1 MGLYQHALL
10 PLVGLAGLVLPG
22 VDAAAPLRDLCPVTC
37 LEAGPDPSNWTV
49 VAEFNQLKA
58 CQRPLVLDFS
68 VKVPVSTKQHI
79 RVCNMFINDFD
90 SPVSSHLELAS
101 TTAET
106 ESKEVVP
113 QLAWTPAASEDE
125 IGGRLVVQSVG
136 HLKSYLANNQQ
147 QSKRIML
154 FGTVSDTTVGVY
166 VGANMLGTSV
176 AEDLFESFINNV
188 YSTGIADSKASLV
201 QVCDDRTGD
210 DVFGLIA
217 ASTADFSTVHHAVGQ
232 WSNGTCVDTS
242 SYAETRDLNAT
253 SVAFVKPDIPPTPS
267 NGTGFSNATA
277 IGGRWRRATECRTIV
292 VDDNDG
298 CGKLV
303 TRCGGG
309 LTSAD
314 FYKYN
319 PAKDLCSTLQP
330 GQHVCCTEGD
340 LPDLRPKQNSDGSCF
355 AYQIK
360 GGDTCKKLAITNGL
374 TIEDLDEFN
383 KDTWGTQCLSSLTL
397 PPTCLPKP
405 FHMPISQRLTRLFVR
420 MEHMRQ

>member
-1 MGLYQHALL
+1 MGLYQHAVL
-10 PLVGLAGLVLPG
+10 PLVGLAGWILPG

-37 LEAGPDPSNWTV
+37 LEAGPSPTNWTV
-49 VAEFNQLKA
+49 VAEFSQLKA

-68 VKVPVSTKQHI
+68 VTVPVSSKQHI

-101 TTAET
+101 IAAET
-106 ESKEVVP
+106 EAKEVVP
-113 QLAWTPAASEDE
+113 QLAWTPASSDDE

-136 HLKSYLANNQQ
+136 HLQSYLANNHQ

-176 AEDLFESFINNV
+176 AEDLFDSFLDNV

-217 ASTADFSTVHHAVGQ
+217 ASTADFSTVHNAVGR
-232 WSNGTCVDTS
+232 WSNGNCVDTS
-242 SYAETRDLNAT
+242 SYAKTRDLNAT
-253 SVAFVKPDIPPTPS
+253 SISFIKPETPPTPS
-267 NGTGFSNATA
+267 NGTTFSNSTA
-277 IGGRWRRATECRTIV
+277 IGGRWRRASECRTIT
-292 VDDNDG
+292 VDDNDE

-319 PAKDLCSTLQP
+319 PDPDLCSTLQP
-330 GQHVCCTEGD
+330 GQPVCCTEGE
-340 LPDLRPKQNSDGSCF
+340 LPDIKPKQNADGSCF
-355 AYQIK
+355 TYQIK
-360 GGDTCKKLAITNGL
+360 HDDNCSKVAISHGL
-374 TIEDLDEFN
+374 TRKELEEFN
-383 KDTWGTQCLSSLTL
+383 KETWGMSCPALHPDTRSPPLLLSIFSTTYCDLTNI
-397 PPTCLPKP
+397 T
-405 FHMPISQRLTRLFVR
+405 T
-420 MEHMRQ
+420 